1 MSEKRKRNEYTSTF
15 YLLNEYCSS
24 TVDALCRKRTN
35 GTFKRYKKVCGSIC
49 ALLTHKPAACINLP
63 EKTAEPRRM
72 LSATL
77 NTVGTGVKSHFLNC
91 RAMSSTEYVLKR
103 SNLWNTSSFIGGKWI
118 TGSSN
123 LGTFEVC
130 NPATGQVIANC
141 FRMTADDVVIAADIS
156 NEAWKSWRK
165 TLAVDRA
172 KVLRRMSELMK
183 ENSDDLAYIITKES
197 GKPYSEA
204 KGEINYARS
213 FFDYYA
219 EEATRIKGEMM
230 ENSFHGQKM
239 ITLKQSV
246 GPAALITPWNFPSAS
261 KDLIQRHTVSTM
273 TIIAAQC
280 CICNA

>member
-1 MSEKRKRNEYTSTF
+1 
-15 YLLNEYCSS
+15 
-24 TVDALCRKRTN
+24 
-35 GTFKRYKKVCGSIC
+35 
-49 ALLTHKPAACINLP
+49 
-63 EKTAEPRRM
+63 M

-77 NTVGTGVKSHFLNC
+77 VIVGRSVKSNVPHY
-91 RAMSSTEYVLKR
+91 RAMSSAEHVMKR
-103 SNLWNTSSFIGGKWI
+103 SNLWNTSSYVGGKWI

-123 LGTFEVC
+123 LGTFEVF
-130 NPATGQVIANC
+130 NPATGLVVANC
-141 FRMTADDVVIAADIS
+141 SRMTADDVAIAAEIS

-172 KVLRRMSELMK
+172 RILRRISELMK
-183 ENSDDLAYIITKES
+183 ENIDDLAYIITKES

-230 ENSFHGQKM
+230 ENSSHGQKM

-261 KDLIQRHTVSTM
+261 KDLIQKHNILILRRKDVLTESKLIDSKMRKLGSQRHQLILSLM
-273 TIIAAQC
+273 
-280 CICNA
+280 